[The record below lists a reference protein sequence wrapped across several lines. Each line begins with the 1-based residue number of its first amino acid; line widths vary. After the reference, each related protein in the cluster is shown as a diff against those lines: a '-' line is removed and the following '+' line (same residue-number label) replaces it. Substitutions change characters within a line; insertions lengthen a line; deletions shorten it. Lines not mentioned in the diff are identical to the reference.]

1 MTLRHALL
9 GLSGAAA
16 LSSTAAADLAGFV
29 AFTRNVGGNT
39 VIDVFVAVTNT
50 GDRFLNV
57 YAANS
62 NGTYVQ
68 KAGLANKTWK
78 PDMAGFTATRNV
90 ADDSF
95 MTAGTFSGGSYGG
108 EFYASSNTNGDPSFT
123 GTSWNPTPASPA
135 ATAIPYVDTGAP
147 ENDGAGWYTGDP
159 PSVDNAPENLAE
171 LSATLGTRTNS
182 VKVSGNGAAS
192 SSAATHGIWV
202 AHLVLAGTGR
212 TLGEGG
218 TATWTANASVNSGGS
233 TVQGRYKLVAPSA
246 PTAPTN
252 VAASDGTSTANVTVT
267 WSAVSGATGYKIL
280 RADGSATPTVQIGTS
295 ATASY
300 TDATAVA
307 GTLYNYA
314 VKATS
319 GAGDTAAS
327 TPNQGWRNIAA
338 PTGVSATD
346 GTSTANVTVT
356 WSAAA
361 GATGYKVF
369 RAVGSGTATLA
380 GSTAAGVL
388 TYADT
393 SAAAGT
399 FYNYTVRATTA
410 AGDSAAS
417 AANEG
422 WRNVPAPTGVNATD
436 GSSTANVTVTWTA
449 VPGATGY
456 KVFRAAGSA
465 TPTVQIG
472 TSATASYADATAAA
486 GTVYT
491 YAVKASI
498 ASGDSVLSA
507 TNAGWRNVAAP
518 AGVTAT
524 DGSSTAN
531 VTVTWS
537 AVAGASGYA
546 VFRANGSATPT
557 VQIGTSATAS
567 YTDSTAVAGTLYN
580 YAVKATTTPGA
591 SAASAANQGWRN
603 VPAPT
608 GVSATD
614 GTSTA
619 NVTVTWNA
627 VAGATGYKVF
637 RAVGSGTATQLG
649 STASGILT
657 FADGTAQPGTTY
669 QFTVRATTA
678 AGDSASSAADA
689 GTRSTPAPT
698 GVSATDGAHTDK
710 VVVTWTA
717 VAGATGYKIFRGTG
731 SATPTTQVGTSAT
744 SSYTDTTAAPGTTYR
759 YAVKATTAAGDSPAS
774 ATDTGWRNFASPTGV
789 IASDGNG
796 TGPVTVTWNAASGA
810 TGYKVFRAAGSAT
823 PTQVGSTTASVRTFS
838 DSAAVA
844 GTLYKY
850 TVKAVMTTG
859 DSPSSAPDTGWRNV
873 SAPVGTAA
881 SDGTFTTH
889 VQVTWSAHA
898 NTAVTGYRI
907 LRRIGS
913 AAETTVGNVTGRTTL
928 SFNDTSIA
936 VGSIGTYRVAALT
949 AAGASAPSTTNT
961 GYKKNTGSMPRD
973 GESGDGSSAGGE
985 DVAGSTGGG
994 TSPAGNGSGALAGLA
1009 APGTGGLADRTWTP
1023 VAGPGAVTGPDRAV
1037 AAGTAATCDTVTARV
1052 AAMQALAADADTDT
1066 QEALAALLAPAQ
1078 AASFTAPAVTAESAD
1093 CLACRILA
1101 GDLTLDGLSGADDLV
1116 SWIDAWSRADW
1127 AAGDLDRDGWIDD
1140 RDLAILLRRAM
1151 AEAPAAGG

>member
-1 MTLRHALL
+1 
-9 GLSGAAA
+9 
-16 LSSTAAADLAGFV
+16 
-29 AFTRNVGGNT
+29 
-39 VIDVFVAVTNT
+39 
-50 GDRFLNV
+50 
-57 YAANS
+57 
-62 NGTYVQ
+62 
-68 KAGLANKTWK
+68 
-78 PDMAGFTATRNV
+78 
-90 ADDSF
+90 
-95 MTAGTFSGGSYGG
+95 
-108 EFYASSNTNGDPSFT
+108 
-123 GTSWNPTPASPA
+123 
-135 ATAIPYVDTGAP
+135 
-147 ENDGAGWYTGDP
+147 
-159 PSVDNAPENLAE
+159 
-171 LSATLGTRTNS
+171 
-182 VKVSGNGAAS
+182 
-192 SSAATHGIWV
+192 
-202 AHLVLAGTGR
+202 
-212 TLGEGG
+212 
-218 TATWTANASVNSGGS
+218 
-233 TVQGRYKLVAPSA
+233 
-246 PTAPTN
+246 
-252 VAASDGTSTANVTVT
+252 VAAPA
-267 WSAVSGATGYKIL
+267 
-280 RADGSATPTVQIGTS
+280 
-295 ATASY
+295 
-300 TDATAVA
+300 
-307 GTLYNYA
+307 
-314 VKATS
+314 
-319 GAGDTAAS
+319 
-327 TPNQGWRNIAA
+327 
-338 PTGVSATD
+338 GVS
-346 GTSTANVTVT
+346 
-356 WSAAA
+356 
-361 GATGYKVF
+361 
-369 RAVGSGTATLA
+369 
-380 GSTAAGVL
+380 
-388 TYADT
+388 
-393 SAAAGT
+393 
-399 FYNYTVRATTA
+399 
-410 AGDSAAS
+410 
-417 AANEG
+417 
-422 WRNVPAPTGVNATD
+422 ATD
-436 GSSTANVTVTWTA
+436 GSSTA
-449 VPGATGY
+449 
-456 KVFRAAGSA
+456 S
-465 TPTVQIG
+465 
-472 TSATASYADATAAA
+472 
-486 GTVYT
+486 
-491 YAVKASI
+491 
-498 ASGDSVLSA
+498 
-507 TNAGWRNVAAP
+507 
-518 AGVTAT
+518 
-524 DGSSTAN
+524 

-537 AVAGASGYA
+537 
-546 VFRANGSATPT
+546 
-557 VQIGTSATAS
+557 
-567 YTDSTAVAGTLYN
+567 
-580 YAVKATTTPGA
+580 
-591 SAASAANQGWRN
+591 
-603 VPAPT
+603 
-608 GVSATD
+608 
-614 GTSTA
+614 
-619 NVTVTWNA
+619 A

-637 RAVGSGTATQLG
+637 RAVGSGTAALVG
-649 STASGILT
+649 STAAGVRT
-657 FADGTAQPGTTY
+657 FADTTAVPETTY

-678 AGDSASSAADA
+678 AGDSAASTPDA
-689 GTRSTPAPT
+689 GTRGTPAPT
-698 GVSATDGAHTDK
+698 GLAASDGAHTDK
-710 VVVTWTA
+710 VALTWTA

-731 SATPTTQVGTSAT
+731 SATPTVQIGTSPSNTYA
-744 SSYTDTTAAPGTTYR
+744 DTTAAPGTLYS
-759 YAVKATTAAGDSPAS
+759 YAVKTTTTFGDSAAS
-774 ATDTGWRNFASPTGV
+774 ATDTGYRSIASPTGV